1 MSREMERVLLTHC
14 APTLAGLKCANLVRL
29 TGPRAE
35 LEAAAQAW
43 RATLAPRGVHVRT
56 ARWDGDSALLYLY
69 REGHLQREWEKP
81 GAADFLRRHGYEP
94 GAAVQENVELLLR
107 RIARRPCFPHE
118 IGLFLGYPLEDVQGF
133 IENCGKNYR
142 LCGCWKVYGDPQAA
156 LRCFARYEKCARV
169 YLQCYQNGHSLS
181 RLTVAG

>member
-1 MSREMERVLLTHC
+1 MERVLLTHC

-69 REGHLQREWEKP
+69 REGHLRREWEKP

-133 IENCGKNYR
+133 IENCGKHYR

>member
-1 MSREMERVLLTHC
+1 MERVLLTHC

-35 LEAAAQAW
+35 LEAATQAW

-94 GAAVQENVELLLR
+94 SAAVQENVELLLR

-169 YLQCYQNGHSLS
+169 YLQCYRGGHSLS

>member
-1 MSREMERVLLTHC
+1 MERVLLTHC

-43 RATLAPRGVHVRT
+43 KATLAPRGVHVRT

-69 REGHLQREWEKP
+69 REGHLRREWEKP

-107 RIARRPCFPHE
+107 RIARRPCFPPV

-156 LRCFARYEKCARV
+156 LRCFARYKKCARV

>member
-1 MSREMERVLLTHC
+1 MSGEMERVLLTHC

-35 LEAAAQAW
+35 LEAATQAW

-142 LCGCWKVYGDPQAA
+142 LCGCWEVYGDPQAA

>member
-1 MSREMERVLLTHC
+1 MGTSR
-14 APTLAGLKCANLVRL
+14 
-29 TGPRAE
+29 
-35 LEAAAQAW
+35 
-43 RATLAPRGVHVRT
+43 
-56 ARWDGDSALLYLY
+56 
-69 REGHLQREWEKP
+69 
-81 GAADFLRRHGYEP
+81 
-94 GAAVQENVELLLR
+94 
-107 RIARRPCFPHE
+107 ARRFRKTWSFSCGASHE

>member
-1 MSREMERVLLTHC
+1 MERVLLTHC

-35 LEAAAQAW
+35 LEAATQAW
-43 RATLAPRGVHVRT
+43 WATLAPRGVHVRT

>member
-1 MSREMERVLLTHC
+1 MERVLLTHC

-35 LEAAAQAW
+35 LEAATQAW

-69 REGHLQREWEKP
+69 REGYLRREWEKP

>member
-1 MSREMERVLLTHC
+1 MERVLLTHC

-43 RATLAPRGVHVRT
+43 QATLAPRGVHVRT

-69 REGHLQREWEKP
+69 REGHLRREWEKP

>member
-1 MSREMERVLLTHC
+1 MERTYINEVQ
-14 APTLAGLKCANLVRL
+14 K
-29 TGPRAE
+29 E
-35 LEAAAQAW
+35 I
-43 RATLAPRGVHVRT
+43 
-56 ARWDGDSALLYLY
+56 DSTV
-69 REGHLQREWEKP
+69 K
-81 GAADFLRRHGYEP
+81 
-94 GAAVQENVELLLR
+94 
-107 RIARRPCFPHE
+107 
-118 IGLFLGYPLEDVQGF
+118 VQGF

>member
-1 MSREMERVLLTHC
+1 MERVLLTHC

-43 RATLAPRGVHVRT
+43 KATLAPRGVHVRT

-69 REGHLQREWEKP
+69 REGHLRREWEKP
-81 GAADFLRRHGYEP
+81 GAADFLRRHGYVP

>member
-1 MSREMERVLLTHC
+1 MERVLLTHC

-35 LEAAAQAW
+35 LEAATQAW

-133 IENCGKNYR
+133 IENCGQNYR

>member
-1 MSREMERVLLTHC
+1 MERVLLTHC

-35 LEAAAQAW
+35 LEAATQAW

-81 GAADFLRRHGYEP
+81 GAADFLRRHGYDP

-133 IENCGKNYR
+133 IENWG
-142 LCGCWKVYGDPQAA
+142 
-156 LRCFARYEKCARV
+156 
-169 YLQCYQNGHSLS
+169 
-181 RLTVAG
+181 

>member
-1 MSREMERVLLTHC
+1 MERVLLTHC

-156 LRCFARYEKCARV
+156 LQCFARYEKCARV

>member
-1 MSREMERVLLTHC
+1 MERVLLTHC

-43 RATLAPRGVHVRT
+43 KATLAPRGVHVRT

-69 REGHLQREWEKP
+69 REGHLRREWEKP
-81 GAADFLRRHGYEP
+81 GAADFLRRHGYDP

-107 RIARRPCFPHE
+107 RIARRPLLSPRNRPVPGVSPGGRA
-118 IGLFLGYPLEDVQGF
+118 GLYRELRQKLPPL
-133 IENCGKNYR
+133 R
-142 LCGCWKVYGDPQAA
+142 LLEGLWGPAGRAA
-156 LRCFARYEKCARV
+156 VLRAV
-169 YLQCYQNGHSLS
+169 
-181 RLTVAG
+181 

>member
-1 MSREMERVLLTHC
+1 MERVLLTHC

-43 RATLAPRGVHVRT
+43 KATHERGGVQVRT
-56 ARWDGDSALLYLY
+56 ARWDGESALLCLY
-69 REGHLQREWEKP
+69 REGHLRREWEKP

>member
-1 MSREMERVLLTHC
+1 MERVLLTHC

-43 RATLAPRGVHVRT
+43 KATLAPRGVHVRT

-69 REGHLQREWEKP
+69 REGHLRREWEKP

-142 LCGCWKVYGDPQAA
+142 LCGCRKVYGDPQAA

>member
-1 MSREMERVLLTHC
+1 MDTI
-14 APTLAGLKCANLVRL
+14 
-29 TGPRAE
+29 RARR
-35 LEAAAQAW
+35 W
-43 RATLAPRGVHVRT
+43 R
-56 ARWDGDSALLYLY
+56 
-69 REGHLQREWEKP
+69 KP
-81 GAADFLRRHGYEP
+81 WGGCCGAS
-94 GAAVQENVELLLR
+94 
-107 RIARRPCFPHE
+107 RRPCFPHE

>member
-1 MSREMERVLLTHC
+1 MSGEMERVLLTHC

-69 REGHLQREWEKP
+69 REGHLRREWEKP

-133 IENCGKNYR
+133 IDHGGQHCK
-142 LCGCWKVYGDPQAA
+142 CVGCWKVYGDVQAA
-156 LRCFARYEKCARV
+156 QRQFARFAKCKRV
-169 YLQCYQNGHSLS
+169 YLKHLLGGRTAQQ
-181 RLTVAG
+181 LTVSA